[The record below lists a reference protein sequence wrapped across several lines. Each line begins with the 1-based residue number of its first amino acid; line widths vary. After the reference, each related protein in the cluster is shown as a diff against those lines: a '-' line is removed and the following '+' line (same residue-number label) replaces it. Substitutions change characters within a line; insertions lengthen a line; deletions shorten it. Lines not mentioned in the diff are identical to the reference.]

1 MSLTAGTRLGTYEIV
16 SLLGIGGMG
25 EVYRAR
31 DTKLHR
37 EVAIKVLPEAFTEDP
52 ERLARFEREA
62 RLLASLNHP
71 NIAGIY
77 GLEESNGTRFLVLEL
92 VPGQTLAEAIH
103 GTATEKERAAR
114 AAEGESGR
122 AGGHSG
128 ALDIEDALK
137 ICSQIAEALEAAHEK
152 GIIHRD
158 LKPANIKIT
167 PDEKVKVLDFG
178 LAKAFAPAESSPN
191 LSMSPTSPTLALG
204 SMRSG
209 VILGTAPYLSPE
221 QARGKPLDK
230 RTDIWSFGC
239 VLYEALTGCQ
249 AFFGETVSDTIAA
262 ILQREPD
269 WNALPESVPNGVR
282 VLLNRCLQK
291 DRQRRLRDIGDAR
304 LELEEILATPR
315 AAGAVPAIHPG
326 REQSAARR
334 RAVLWALY
342 GLMAGIAGTAV
353 IFWQLSHPWSA
364 PPAMRFSTVT
374 NFKGVEAQPSL
385 SPDGRSV
392 AFVSDRGGRFDIW
405 IGLVTGGSIVRITN
419 DGNLKARPQWSPDGT
434 KMAYARLNEAGL
446 WDIWMVPSL
455 GGTPR
460 RVLSNAADPA
470 WSPDGRSLAY
480 VGLADSSISL
490 CDAAGGGARAL
501 SKSDPPFQLRQPAFS
516 RNGRQLAFVRKLG
529 GPYGELEVADISS
542 GKIRQLTSDEALVLS
557 PVWSP
562 NDRFIYFASSRGGAV
577 NIWKIAAQGGQPEQI
592 TAGQGD
598 DAELD
603 ISRDG
608 KSIVFSSYRVNVN
621 LAELSV
627 DTPSGAGLRWLT
639 TDSARGELAPAYS
652 PDGRHIAY
660 FTNRSGAEKEGI
672 WVMDTDGSN
681 PAQLIAEDERVN
693 IFPRWT
699 PDSQRLF
706 YASRTPMGTGVVI
719 EIRHAGLSDPR
730 PQKLDL
736 TLQGDV
742 WGDVGPDGRI
752 VFRSAKG
759 QIQVSD
765 PKSRQTRILSEIQG
779 AYPPY
784 PLRWSPDGR
793 YVAYVKPSRRANDE
807 QAGLW
812 LYSFAGP
819 PRQLFRGWV
828 VWCAWAGVGQLFV
841 LEGKPDLNGL
851 LWRVGLEGSRPERPS
866 ASLQLRRDFY
876 NPLLPLLRFDVHP
889 DGRRIVVEAL
899 ELSEADLGMIEN
911 VR

>member
-1 MSLTAGTRLGTYEIV
+1 MVLTSGNRLGSYQIL
-16 SLLGIGGMG
+16 SPLGAGGMG

-31 DTKLHR
+31 DTRLGR
-37 EVAIKVLPEAFTEDP
+37 EVAIKILPEAFTSDP
-52 ERLARFEREA
+52 ERLARFDREA
-62 RLLASLNHP
+62 QVLASLNHP
-71 NIAGIY
+71 NIGAIY
-77 GLEESNGTRFLVLEL
+77 GFEESDGTRFLVLEL
-92 VPGQTLAEAIH
+92 VPGETLDNIIRGSANRSATVKGRPNQAREWES
-103 GTATEKERAAR
+103 GTAGDYSHLEIDE
-114 AAEGESGR
+114 
-122 AGGHSG
+122 
-128 ALDIEDALK
+128 ALK
-137 ICSQIAEALEAAHEK
+137 ICRQIAEALEAAHEK

-158 LKPANIKIT
+158 LKPSNVKIT
-167 PDEKVKVLDFG
+167 PEGKVKVLDFG
-178 LAKAFAPAESSPN
+178 LAKVFAPEESSPS
-191 LSMSPTSPTLALG
+191 SMSPTMALE

-209 VILGTAPYLSPE
+209 VILGTAAYMSPE

-239 VLYEALTGCQ
+239 VLYEALTGRR
-249 AFFGETVSDTIAA
+249 AFSGETISDIIAA
-262 ILQREPD
+262 ILQKEPD
-269 WNALPESVPNGVR
+269 WDALPQSAPDKAR
-282 VLLNRCLQK
+282 ALLNRCLQK
-291 DRQRRLRDIGDAR
+291 DRQRRLRDIGDAH
-304 LELEEILATPR
+304 LELEDILATQQ
-315 AAGAVPAIHPG
+315 AGGPVPVVYPG
-326 REQSAARR
+326 REESGGRW
-334 RAVLWALY
+334 RAMLWVLC
-342 GLMAGIAGTAV
+342 GLMAGVAGTAV

-405 IGLVTGGSIVRITN
+405 IGLVAGGSIVRITD

-434 KMAYARLNEAGL
+434 KIAYARLNDAGL

-460 RVLSNAADPA
+460 RILSNAADPA

-480 VGLADSSISL
+480 VNLADRSISV

-501 SKSDPPFQLRQPAFS
+501 SKSEPPFQLGQPAFS
-516 RNGRQLAFVRKLG
+516 HNGLQLAFVRKLG
-529 GPYGELEVADISS
+529 GPYGELEVEDIAS

-621 LAELSV
+621 LAEMSV
-627 DTPSGAGLRWLT
+627 DAPSSGRAGVRWLT
-639 TDSARGELAPAYS
+639 TDSARGEMAPAYS
-652 PDGRHIAY
+652 PDGRRIAY
-660 FTNRSGAEKEGI
+660 FTNRIGAEKEGI

-681 PAQLIAEDERVN
+681 PVQLIGEDERVN
-693 IFPRWT
+693 IFPRWA

-706 YASRTPMGTGVVI
+706 YASRVPMVTGAVV

-730 PQKLDL
+730 PQKLDIAL
-736 TLQGDV
+736 RGDV

-752 VFRSAKG
+752 VFRNAKG

-765 PKSRQTRILSEIQG
+765 PKTGQTRTPSEIQG
-779 AYPPY
+779 AYS
-784 PLRWSPDGR
+784 PLWWSPDGR
-793 YVAYVKPSRRANDE
+793 YIAYVKPSQHANDE

-828 VWCAWAGVGQLFV
+828 VWHAWAGPGQLLV

-851 LWRVGLEGSRPERPS
+851 LWRVGLEGPRPERPS

-876 NPLLPLLRFDVHP
+876 GSIPLLRFDVHP
-889 DGRRIVVEAL
+889 DHRRIVLEAL
-899 ELSEADLGMIEN
+899 ELNEADLGMIEN

>member
-1 MSLTAGTRLGTYEIV
+1 MSLTTGTRLGTYEIL

-37 EVAIKVLPEAFTEDP
+37 EVAIKVLPDAFTTDP
-52 ERLARFEREA
+52 ERLVRFEREA

-77 GLEESNGTRFLVLEL
+77 GLEESDGTRFLVLEL
-92 VPGQTLAEAIH
+92 VPGETLAEAIR

-114 AAEGESGR
+114 AAEEVSGR
-122 AGGHSG
+122 GREHSG

-137 ICSQIAEALEAAHEK
+137 ICGQIAEALEAAHEK

-167 PDEKVKVLDFG
+167 PEDKVKVLDFG
-178 LAKAFAPAESSPN
+178 LAKAFAPTESSPN
-191 LSMSPTSPTLALG
+191 LSISPTSPTLALE

-209 VILGTAPYLSPE
+209 VILGTAAYMSPE
-221 QARGKPLDK
+221 QARGKQLDK

-239 VLYEALTGCQ
+239 VLYEALTGRQ
-249 AFFGETVSDTIAA
+249 AFFGETLSDTIAA
-262 ILQREPD
+262 ILQKDPD

-282 VLLNRCLQK
+282 TLLNRCLQK
-291 DRQRRLRDIGDAR
+291 DRQRRLRDAGDAR
-304 LELEEILATPR
+304 LELEEILANPR
-315 AAGAVPAIHPG
+315 AVGATPVVHAG

-334 RAVLWALY
+334 RAVLWALC
-342 GLMAGIAGTAV
+342 GLMAGVAVTAL

-434 KMAYARLNEAGL
+434 KIAYARLNDAGL

-455 GGTPR
+455 GGMAR
-460 RVLSNAADPA
+460 RVLSDAADPA

-480 VGLADSSISL
+480 VNLADRSISL
-490 CDAAGGGARAL
+490 CDAAGGSARAL
-501 SKSDPPFQLRQPAFS
+501 SKTDPPFQLRQPAFS

-529 GPYGELEVADISS
+529 GPYGELEVADISL
-542 GKIRQLTSDEALVLS
+542 GKIQRLTSDEALVLS
-557 PVWSP
+557 PAWSP

-608 KSIVFSSYRVNVN
+608 KSIVFSTYRINVN

-627 DTPSGAGLRWLT
+627 DTPSGRTGLRWLT

-660 FTNRSGAEKEGI
+660 FTNRIGAEKEGI

-681 PAQLIAEDERVN
+681 PAQLIGEDERVN

-706 YASRTPMGTGVVI
+706 YASRSSMISGAVV

-730 PQKLDL
+730 PQKLGFA
-736 TLQGDV
+736 LQGDT

-752 VFRSAKG
+752 VFRNAKG

-765 PKSRQTRILSEIQG
+765 PKNGQSWTVIEIQG
-779 AYPPY
+779 AN

-793 YVAYVKPSRRANDE
+793 YIAYVKPSQHANDE

-828 VWCAWAGVGQLFV
+828 VWHAWAGADQLLV

-851 LWRVGLEGSRPERPS
+851 LWRVGLEGSRPDRPS
-866 ASLQLRRDFY
+866 ASLKLWRDFY
-876 NPLLPLLRFDVHP
+876 NPSTFLHFDVHP
-889 DGRRIVVEAL
+889 DHRRIVVEAL
-899 ELSEADLGMIEN
+899 ELNEADLGMIEN